1 MGRVV
6 SVAGPSQG
14 GLGHP
19 SLRCGRLVEMVGF
32 RQHIGS
38 LAMNHDNANATGL
51 IPFTIDLTFEEG
63 RRRAEVVA
71 ALGPDWDP
79 VAALRGEDEAYAL
92 LYSGLDAEQQRTYD
106 LLVAAGVLPGEEPGR
121 AATH

>member
-1 MGRVV
+1 MVV
-6 SVAGPSQG
+6 
-14 GLGHP
+14 
-19 SLRCGRLVEMVGF
+19 F
-32 RQHIGS
+32 RQHTGS
-38 LAMNHDNANATGL
+38 LTMNQDNATGL
-51 IPFTIDLTFEEG
+51 IPFTIDLTIEEA

-79 VAALRGEDEAYAL
+79 VAVLQGEDEAYAL

-121 AATH
+121 AAAH

>member
-1 MGRVV
+1 MG
-6 SVAGPSQG
+6 
-14 GLGHP
+14 
-19 SLRCGRLVEMVGF
+19 F
-32 RQHIGS
+32 YQHIGS
-38 LAMNHDNANATGL
+38 FVMYQDNTTGL
-51 IPFTIDLTFEEG
+51 TPFTIDLTFEEA

-79 VAALRGEDEAYAL
+79 VAVLRGEEQAYAL

-121 AATH
+121 AAAH

>member
-1 MGRVV
+1 
-6 SVAGPSQG
+6 
-14 GLGHP
+14 
-19 SLRCGRLVEMVGF
+19 
-32 RQHIGS
+32 
-38 LAMNHDNANATGL
+38 MNQDNATGL
-51 IPFTIDLTFEEG
+51 IPFTIDLTFEEA

>member
-1 MGRVV
+1 M
-6 SVAGPSQG
+6 
-14 GLGHP
+14 
-19 SLRCGRLVEMVGF
+19 VEF
-32 RQHIGS
+32 RQPTGS
-38 LAMNHDNANATGL
+38 LAMNQDNTVGL
-51 IPFTIDLTFEEG
+51 IPFTIDLTFEEA

-92 LYSGLDAEQQRTYD
+92 LYSNLDDEQQRTYD
-106 LLVAAGVLPGEEPGR
+106 LLVSAGVLPGEEPGR

>member
-1 MGRVV
+1 
-6 SVAGPSQG
+6 
-14 GLGHP
+14 
-19 SLRCGRLVEMVGF
+19 
-32 RQHIGS
+32 
-38 LAMNHDNANATGL
+38 MNQDNDIGL
-51 IPFTIDLTFEEG
+51 IPFTIDLTFEEA

-106 LLVAAGVLPGEEPGR
+106 LLVAAGVLPREEPGG
-121 AATH
+121 AASH